1 MLVNVGDRI
10 QSMHEKKKPRSNRHQ
25 ALSMACKKDNDLA
38 NLHSK
43 EDIFLFFN
51 IGYIGDLV
59 GSNSLVQIIWGFEGV
74 ELYGRPY
81 LLKS

>member
-10 QSMHEKKKPRSNRHQ
+10 QSMHEKTNLRSNRHQ
-25 ALSMACKKDNDLA
+25 ALSMACKKDNDPA
-38 NLHSK
+38 HLHSQ
-43 EDIFLFFN
+43 EAIFFFFN

-74 ELYGRPY
+74 ELYGGPHS
-81 LLKS
+81 LKS